1 MTLRPTSLDAG
12 RQHQHQIWLFRPTD
26 NFHTKSKRTLL
37 NQLGGNDHKSI
48 KLTLDLNQQ
57 PEDCKMLP
65 RFNYRKGKWDL
76 YSGLTDRYTENIKT
90 KKKDTNKIV
99 KGFNAAVLKNG
110 TWRSGRRTL
119 RRKLASDKT
128 DPQKIK
134 WPTSPTKFTMPSRTK
149 SIHLRLGLFLKKHS
163 TECGEMVR
171 SSKCTSMEYLASGTY
186 GYVSSWSTGR
196 FESKTRIT
204 TAERRH
210 WSRAWHR
217 EGYSHLHCL
226 SFSSMIF

>member
-1 MTLRPTSLDAG
+1 MYNKEPTYQNL
-12 RQHQHQIWLFRPTD
+12 QHILSSGSKIIFKDGEADRRGEEVEDWQIDSKLQILNKAHDPPTYFSRRWKTTSTPDLAFSTD

-48 KLTLDLNQQ
+48 KLTFNLNQQ

-76 YSGLTDRYTENIKT
+76 YSGLTYRYTENTKT

-110 TWRSGRRTL
+110 TWRRGRRTL

-134 WPTSPTKFTMPSRTK
+134 
-149 SIHLRLGLFLKKHS
+149 
-163 TECGEMVR
+163 
-171 SSKCTSMEYLASGTY
+171 
-186 GYVSSWSTGR
+186 
-196 FESKTRIT
+196 
-204 TAERRH
+204 
-210 WSRAWHR
+210 
-217 EGYSHLHCL
+217 
-226 SFSSMIF
+226 